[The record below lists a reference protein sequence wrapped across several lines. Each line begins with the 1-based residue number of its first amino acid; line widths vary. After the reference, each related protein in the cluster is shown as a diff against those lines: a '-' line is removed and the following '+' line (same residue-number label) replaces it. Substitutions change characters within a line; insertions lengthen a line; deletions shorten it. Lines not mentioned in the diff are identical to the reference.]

1 MNEQS
6 ILCFLSTSKTQSF
19 STTAR
24 EMMISQQAVS
34 RYIQKLEEELGI
46 TLFIRDQNFVTLT
59 SAGRQFYRYLQEYS
73 SQFYELQSNIQAPDY
88 TLRIGISDWIGNGAR
103 IRKSAQNLKKK
114 HPQSSVIYYVISVKQ
129 ADEMIQENELDC
141 YLTTNYELGFIRSIC
156 EKREIVTDRICLAS
170 AKSGSIDRHL
180 LTFTG
185 EPDEITLKA
194 RDMRIF
200 HTLGLP
206 LRPFQ
211 ILPNNDSV
219 ILNLGLGL
227 GTCFVPESSWITKNT
242 NLCFEPLDYPID
254 LVMGIFS
261 GHSGELLNDFY
272 QEMERSGDE

>member
-6 ILCFLSTSKTQSF
+6 ILCFLSTSETHSF

-59 SAGRQFYRYLQEYS
+59 MAGRHFYRYLQEFS
-73 SQFYELQSNIQAPDY
+73 SRFYELQSKIQAPAC

-103 IRKSAQNLKKK
+103 IRDSARNLKKN
-114 HPQSSVIYYVISVKQ
+114 HPEASVVYYVISVKQ
-129 ADEMIQENELDC
+129 ADEMIQENQLDG
-141 YLTTNYELGFIRSIC
+141 YLTTDYELGFIRALC
-156 EKREIVTDRICLAS
+156 EKRRIFTDRLCLAS
-170 AKSGSIDRHL
+170 ARSGSAGRHL
-180 LTFTG
+180 LTYTG
-185 EPDEITLKA
+185 EPDETTLRA
-194 RDMRIF
+194 RDLRIF
-200 HTLGLP
+200 HTLDLP

-227 GTCFVPESSWITKNT
+227 GTGFVPESSWLTKNP
-242 NLCFEPLDYPID
+242 NLIFEPLPYPVD

-261 GHSGELLNDFY
+261 NRSRSLLEDFC
-272 QEMERSGDE
+272 QEMEDCTDE